1 VGGVEQGATDQCGP
15 VCRADSPAAAGSLA
29 TLVVAA
35 TVSIDLALKQ
45 DDKGFSVFDLIP
57 W

>member
-1 VGGVEQGATDQCGP
+1 
-15 VCRADSPAAAGSLA
+15 LA